1 MYFKKVADPMKS
13 TKLISLFDLPMGQEG
28 VVSCAPIATSG
39 EAADRELALRL
50 FEIGFVDGEPVRV
63 VARGHPGGDP
73 VAVRVGNTMFALRR
87 FEAERVLVAPIR
99 KVGVNA

>member
-1 MYFKKVADPMKS
+1 MQS
-13 TKLISLFDLPMGQEG
+13 TKLIPLFDLPTGQQG
-28 VVSCAPIATSG
+28 IVSSGPIASRG

-50 FEIGFVDGEPVRV
+50 FEIGFIDGESVRV

-87 FEAERVLVAPIR
+87 FEAERVLVAPAC
-99 KVGVNA
+99 KVSA